1 MNQILK
7 STFQPS
13 LSVEDLDVYVLQ
25 FLYDVSSKINV
36 NENRSDLL
44 AELLELVTNKV
55 SGSGAVIRIISDEG
69 WMDLI
74 SSYKIKE
81 SLLINI
87 QHTPIESSLFSH
99 ERSSIAEIRIKDT
112 GLLFNGEPGQ
122 MISIPVRHQVHTL
135 GAINIIFKDETCIID
150 NNTAIMLLAFG
161 QHIGNI
167 IEHSRL
173 ENAAK
178 QRLIQTER
186 NMIAN
191 ELHDSLAQ
199 TLASLR
205 FQVRILDQS
214 LQPTSEFTI
223 INSIEQVE
231 DGLDEAYTDL
241 RELIAHCR
249 VPIEQQGLIPAIER
263 VVNKFRED
271 TNIHILLQCECMA
284 PEVPANMEMNVYR
297 IVQEALNNIKKH
309 ANAHIVRVLVTCND
323 NGDFNILIENDGK
336 GFDKEAIESKEGQHL
351 GLTIMQERARHLG
364 GKLKIESEPDE
375 GTRIVLKFNYQSEQA
390 TY

>member
-13 LSVEDLDVYVLQ
+13 LNVEDLDLNVLQ
-25 FLYDVSSKINV
+25 FLYDVSCKINV
-36 NENRSDLL
+36 NDSRSDLL
-44 AELLELVTNKV
+44 AELLEFVTIKV
-55 SGSGAVIRIISDEG
+55 NGTGAVIRLISDEG

-99 ERSSIAEIRIKDT
+99 ERSSVDEIRIKET
-112 GLLFNGEPGQ
+112 SLLFNDETGQ

-135 GAINIIFKDETCIID
+135 GAVNIIFKNETCDID
-150 NNTAIMLLAFG
+150 HDTAIMLLAFG
-161 QHIGNI
+161 QHIGHI
-167 IEHSRL
+167 VEHSRL

-178 QRLIQTER
+178 QRLVQTER

-214 LQPTSEFTI
+214 LQPTSEFTV

-271 TNIHILLQCECMA
+271 TNIHILLQCECVA

-309 ANAHIVRVLVTCND
+309 ANAHIVRVLVTCNEKG
-323 NGDFNILIENDGK
+323 NFHILIENDGK
-336 GFDKEAIESKEGQHL
+336 GFDKKAIESKEGQHL

-375 GTRIVLKFNYQSEQA
+375 GTRIDLKFQYQSEQA
-390 TY
+390 TF